1 MVNIADILEI
11 PSLKRLRII
20 AGHGGMN
27 RQVSTVSVMDAPDI
41 YEWMKGGNSLSLQ
54 GIQLKRIPIILQL

>member
-27 RQVSTVSVMDAPDI
+27 RQVSTVRCDGCS
-41 YEWMKGGNSLSLQ
+41 
-54 GIQLKRIPIILQL
+54 